1 LADRKE
7 RIIDKSYL
15 AAMNIVSAR
24 YIVSSPSV
32 DKCPPADKPEYAFI
46 GRSNVGK
53 SSLINM
59 LCRQQNLAKTSAT
72 PGKTQMINHFLIQSE
87 PDEKKSGKASVRA
100 SWYIT
105 DLPGYGYAKVTQT
118 QRAQWKK
125 MIEKYLRERTSLVVV
140 FVLIDARHKPQ
151 ENDLSFIRQLGTWKV
166 PFAIVFTKSDKEKQA
181 VVSAHV
187 KLFLEQLQQEWES
200 LPPHFITSAIKQRGR
215 KEMLAMIE
223 DCNLAIQQAE

>member
-1 LADRKE
+1 M
-7 RIIDKSYL
+7 DKSYL
-15 AAMNIVSAR
+15 AYMNIVSAQ

-32 DKCPPADKPEYAFI
+32 EKCPPADKPEYAFI

-59 LCRQQNLAKTSAT
+59 LCLQQNLAKTSAT

-87 PDEKKSGKASVRA
+87 PDEKKITKSNARS

-105 DLPGYGYAKVTQT
+105 DLPGYGYAKVAQG

-140 FVLIDARHKPQ
+140 FVLIDSRHKPQ
-151 ENDLSFIRQLGTWKV
+151 ELDLAFIRRLGEWKV
-166 PFAIVFTKSDKEKQA
+166 PFALVFTKSDKETQRL
-181 VVSAHV
+181 VSTHV
-187 KLFLEQLQQEWES
+187 KQFLSVLQEEWES
-200 LPPHFITSAIKQRGR
+200 LPPHFITSAVKQKGR
-215 KEMLAMIE
+215 KEMLAFIE
-223 DCNLAIQQAE
+223 QCNLYIK

>member
-1 LADRKE
+1 MR
-7 RIIDKSYL
+7 DKSYL
-15 AAMNIVSAR
+15 APMNIISAQ
-24 YIVSSPSV
+24 YVVSSPSV
-32 DKCPPADKPEYAFI
+32 EKCPSADKPEYAFI

-87 PDEKKSGKASVRA
+87 AEDKKAAKVTGRA

-105 DLPGYGYAKVTQT
+105 DLPGYGYAKVAQG

-125 MIEKYLRERTSLVVV
+125 MIERYLRERTSLVVV

-151 ENDLSFIRQLGTWKV
+151 EIDLAFIRQLGQWKV
-166 PFAIVFTKSDKEKQA
+166 PFALAFTKSDKETQRL
-181 VVSAHV
+181 VSAHV
-187 KLFLEQLQQEWES
+187 KQFLITLQEEWEF
-200 LPPHFITSAIKQRGR
+200 LPPHFITSAVKQKGR
-215 KEMLAMIE
+215 KELLDFIE
-223 DCNLAIQQAE
+223 QCNNSIQ